1 MKIRT
6 LGQLQEGLDQVFSW
20 RVKELAYLKGRI
32 FSTTSYAQAS
42 YLRASLPLLY
52 AHWEGFVKESSEA
65 YLTYV
70 AGQKL
75 PYGQLAS
82 CFVVFGAKK
91 HLADLVSARQSK
103 VNIAAVDFFR
113 TNANANSNLSLSGA
127 IRTDSNLSSTVFENI
142 ATSIGVDFS
151 PYESYANLIDKN
163 LLDRRNRIAH
173 GEYLDV
179 DGNGY
184 FALSDDVLKL
194 MRMYKTDIEN
204 LASTEA
210 YKSVA

>member
-6 LGQLQEGLDQVFSW
+6 LSQLQVELDRAHSW
-20 RVKELAYLKGRI
+20 RVKELAYIKGKVS
-32 FSTTSYAQAS
+32 STSSYAQAS
-42 YLRASLPLLY
+42 YLRAALPLLY
-52 AHWEGFVKESSEA
+52 AHWEGFIKEASEA

-75 PYGQLAS
+75 PYGQLSS
-82 CFVVFGAKK
+82 CFVVFGAKR
-91 HLADLVSARQSK
+91 HLADLVSAKQSRA
-103 VNIAAVDFFR
+103 NIAAVDFFR
-113 TNANANSNLSLSGA
+113 GSSNVHANLSLSGA
-127 IRTDSNLSSTVFENI
+127 IRTESNLSSTVFENI
-142 ATSIGVDFS
+142 ATSIGVEFS
-151 PYESYANLIDKN
+151 PYSTYANLIDKN

-179 DGNGY
+179 DQSGY
-184 FALSDDVLKL
+184 LALSDDMLKL

-210 YKSVA
+210 YKAVA

>member
-32 FSTTSYAQAS
+32 SSTTSYAQAS

-103 VNIAAVDFFR
+103 ANIAAVNFFR

-179 DGNGY
+179 DGSGY
-184 FALSDDVLKL
+184 FALSEDVLKL

-210 YKSVA
+210 YKSVV